1 MARVMSLSFVVFL
14 AVPIV
19 APSIGQVILVFGTW
33 PTIFEVLAII
43 GAAVAVWVA
52 LRLPET
58 LHPEDRTPISPA
70 PVLGS
75 FRTVLTNRMAI
86 GYMLAMSLV
95 TGGLFGLI
103 NPAPPVIHIGTA
115 SCRERVCLNGYI

>member
-33 PTIFEVLAII
+33 PTIFGVLAII
-43 GAAVAVWVA
+43 GAVVAVWVA

-58 LHPEDRTPISPA
+58 PHPEDRTPIYPA

-75 FRTVLTNRMAI
+75 FRTSLPNRMGI
-86 GYMLAMSLV
+86 GYLLSVSSGL
-95 TGGLFGLI
+95 GGILRL
-103 NPAPPVIHIGTA
+103 
-115 SCRERVCLNGYI
+115 LNHAHEVFDD